1 MDDSSRR
8 SMPKEYKRHSTLYLA
23 EVKELTSKI
32 KAIAIALVVA
42 TVAGLLV
49 YAPLTL
55 AGSRNN
61 SRKSE
66 TDQPMPMQLQTIMN
80 SDTMPRGYVLRFRRE
95 LLRRFLANST
105 AVEVQGTVVARVNK
119 MLVLNTVEGQVR
131 VHLSPK
137 WTVNGQVQEIEGLFE
152 TNYLVVGQN
161 ITIEALKGTLVTKDT
176 YSIYL
181 LFGYEMINAG
191 NVHAYAVLP
200 FNIAT
205 P

>member
-1 MDDSSRR
+1 
-8 SMPKEYKRHSTLYLA
+8 MPKEYKRRSTLYLA
-23 EVKELTSKI
+23 EVKELASKI

-49 YAPLTL
+49 YVPLTW

-80 SDTMPRGYVLRFRRE
+80 SDAMPRGYVLRFRRE